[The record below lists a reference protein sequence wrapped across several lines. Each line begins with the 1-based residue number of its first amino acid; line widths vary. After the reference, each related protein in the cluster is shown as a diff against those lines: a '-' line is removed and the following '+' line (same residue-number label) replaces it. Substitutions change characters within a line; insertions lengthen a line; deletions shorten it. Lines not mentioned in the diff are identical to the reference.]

1 MGRVSGRKGL
11 RLFRVKRILMEF
23 LKIVVRFADGRMLK
37 GYTQDFSPK
46 KPIFHFFR
54 SLGKGSSSH
63 REIRV
68 SDLKAIFFVKT
79 FSGNA
84 QYKERKGFV
93 EGQRAQG
100 RKAEVAF
107 ADGEIMLG
115 SVLGYNAKDSG
126 FFLFPSDP
134 KSNNDKVFVVN
145 NAVKGF
151 RYLEDDSAQKRRAS
165 EYQGLIPET
174 AGKLFMATDE
184 ERAVIRLVL
193 EKVLKTDNG
202 RGYIVDKLGVAYL
215 LIAEDLLK
223 AMGSN

>member
-1 MGRVSGRKGL
+1 
-11 RLFRVKRILMEF
+11 MEF

-37 GYTQDFSPK
+37 GYTQDFFPK
-46 KPIFHFFR
+46 KPVFHFFR
-54 SLGKGSSSH
+54 SLGKGSASH

-79 FSGNA
+79 FSGNPN
-84 QYKERKGFV
+84 YKERKGFV
-93 EGQRAQG
+93 EGHRTQG

-107 ADGEIMLG
+107 ADGEILLG

-134 KSNNDKVFVVN
+134 KSNNDKLFVVN

-151 RYLEDDSAQKRRAS
+151 RYLEDELAKKRRAS
-165 EYQGLIPET
+165 EYQSLIPET
-174 AGKLFMATDE
+174 RGKLFMATDE
-184 ERAVIRLVL
+184 ERTLLRLVL
-193 EKVLKTDNG
+193 SKVMETESG
-202 RGYIVDKLGVAYL
+202 REYIVEKLGTAYL
-215 LIAEDLLK
+215 LIGEDLLK